1 MTESS
6 ATRALAIETVAHY
19 HEATKHRPKAYAPG
33 PGFLDWDSQPNPFRR
48 WPGAP
53 VYRLPLSEGRG
64 LRDYTALYGTADH
77 ACALNEQYLGLFLE
91 LAMGLSAWKR
101 LGPERWALRNN
112 PSSGNLH
119 PTETYL
125 LLLRQVSA
133 QLAPGLY
140 HYAPFEHALER
151 RALLPAAQA
160 TASCDANPGIFGAIA
175 FSSIIWREAWK
186 YGPRA
191 YRYCQLD
198 LGHALGATRYAAA
211 TLGWRA
217 QLDSVPGDR
226 ALAALLGLDRD
237 ADFGAAEPEHPE
249 AVVLIG
255 TASGPSP
262 DWPEVASSLLDWR
275 GGASTLSDQRVDW
288 PEITRVLPAM
298 VKPDYPGIPSWH
310 SNLTSTAVLPADES
324 GDAADL
330 IRRRRSAQRMDRN
343 AGTTLADF
351 ERTLRRALPRRS
363 SPPFDIW
370 PYAPAVH
377 LVVFVHDVV
386 GLEPGLYI
394 LVRDPAGLD
403 ALRAATTDRCFEWAR
418 VDQASLSLYRLMTPV
433 DLRRLASGLSCHQG
447 IAGDGAFAIAMLADL
462 GGCMQIEGAWA
473 WRRLHWE
480 AGLIGQLLYLEAE
493 ASGLQGTGIGC
504 FFDDEVH
511 ALLGLPRDPLSNWQ
525 VVYHFTVG
533 RARED
538 TRLLSEPPYTHL
550 DVSTGTVVD
559 HD

>member
-1 MTESS
+1 MTQQSG
-6 ATRALAIETVAHY
+6 TQALAIESVAHY
-19 HEATKHRPKAYAPG
+19 HEATKHRPNAYAPG
-33 PGFLDWDSQPNPFRR
+33 PGFLDWDSQPDPFRR

-53 VYRLPLSEGRG
+53 VYRLPLSDGRG
-64 LRDYTALYGTADH
+64 LRDYADLYRVAD
-77 ACALNEQYLGLFLE
+77 AAAVLNEHNLGLFLE

-101 LGPERWALRNN
+101 LGAARWALRNN

-125 LLLRQVSA
+125 LLWRQVST
-133 QLAPGLY
+133 QPPPGLY

-151 RALLPAAQA
+151 RALLSPALA
-160 TASCDANPGIFGAIA
+160 TAFCDASPGTQGAIA
-175 FSSIIWREAWK
+175 FSSVIWREAWK
-186 YGPRA
+186 YGSRA

-198 LGHALGATRYAAA
+198 VGHALGATRYAAA
-211 TLGWRA
+211 TLGWRV

-226 ALAALLGLDRD
+226 TLAALLGLDRD

-249 AVVLIG
+249 AIVLFG
-255 TASGPSP
+255 TASGASP
-262 DWPEVASSLLDWR
+262 DWPQVASGLLDWR
-275 GGASTLSDQRVDW
+275 GRASTLSEQRVDW

-298 VKPDYPGIPSWH
+298 VKPDQPGITSWH
-310 SNLTSTAVLPADES
+310 ADVE
-324 GDAADL
+324 GPTLQPTDEPIDAADL
-330 IRRRRSAQRMDRN
+330 IRGRRSAQRMDRDT
-343 AGTTLADF
+343 GTTLASF
-351 ERTLRRALPRRS
+351 EKTLQRALPHRS

-370 PYAPAVH
+370 SYAPAVH
-377 LVVFVHDVV
+377 LVVFVHDVA

-394 LVRDPAGLD
+394 LVRDPACLD
-403 ALRAATTDRCFEWAR
+403 ALRTAMNGRQFEWAR
-418 VDQASLSLYRLMTPV
+418 VNQASLPLYRLMAPA
-433 DLRRLASGLSCHQG
+433 DLRRLASGLSCLQG

-462 GGCMQIEGAWA
+462 GGCMQIDGAWA

-511 ALLGLPRDPLSNWQ
+511 AMLGLSFEPMSNWQ

-533 RARED
+533 RARD
-538 TRLLSEPPYTHL
+538 DARLLSEPPYAHL
-550 DVSTGTVVD
+550 DASTGTVVD